1 MPIQEIKLPPA
12 PRPAP
17 RIKEIKLFDGYEK
30 SAGKS
35 VRASGKKIGR
45 PPQRSART
53 TKKKETNMRRD
64 NLIFFSAIFIVALI
78 ITVIIAVV
86 F

>member
-1 MPIQEIKLPPA
+1 MPKEIKLPPA
-12 PRPAP
+12 PC
-17 RIKEIKLFDGYEK
+17 IQEIKLFDGYER

-53 TKKKETNMRRD
+53 KKKEKSNTRRD

-78 ITVIIAVV
+78 VTVIIAVV